1 MAQKMKAAVVHRFR
15 EPLRLEEVPVPQ
27 PGEGEILIKV
37 EASGVCHTTLHAA
50 SGDWPVKS
58 VPHFIPGHEGA
69 GVVVAAGPH
78 ARGVKEGDHAGVP
91 WLYSACGQCAYCI
104 GGWETL
110 CEAQQDCGCSVNG
123 AFAMRKV
130 CGGVERI
137 DTPDVIGMSRVD
149 TALFSHSVMLWKVP
163 MKSLDNQRFGARV
176 SVRHEVAF
184 PFVADPGVT
193 PLEGAR

>member
-50 SGDWPVKS
+50 SDDWPVKS
-58 VPHFIPGHEGA
+58 
-69 GVVVAAGPH
+69 
-78 ARGVKEGDHAGVP
+78 
-91 WLYSACGQCAYCI
+91 
-104 GGWETL
+104 
-110 CEAQQDCGCSVNG
+110 
-123 AFAMRKV
+123 
-130 CGGVERI
+130 
-137 DTPDVIGMSRVD
+137 
-149 TALFSHSVMLWKVP
+149 VP